1 MATDPPPAADRS
13 RRQAAQA
20 AAFDEIGARYDEAF
34 PHKEGQVDATDWLI
48 AHLPPGATVLD
59 VGCGTGVP
67 TARRL
72 LDAGHV
78 VTGVDISPG
87 MLALAR
93 ENVPEADLRQL
104 DILDLD
110 ESLGTFDAAVAFFS
124 LLMLPRGEIPTA
136 LRRVHDLLAP
146 GGLLVL
152 AMVEADLDDV
162 TIPFLGSDVRVSGY
176 ARDDLRDVLEDNG
189 FDVDDLRDL
198 TYAPATDGAPPEVEL
213 FATCRRR

>member
-1 MATDPPPAADRS
+1 MTTDPSTPADRS

-34 PHKEGQVDATDWLI
+34 PHKEGQLDATERLV
-48 AHLPPGATVLD
+48 AQLPNGASVLD
-59 VGCGTGVP
+59 VGCGTGIP

-72 LDAGHV
+72 LDAGHA

-93 ENVPEADLRQL
+93 ENVPEADLRRL
-104 DILDLD
+104 DVLDLD

-124 LLMLPRGEIPTA
+124 LLMLPRSEIPAA
-136 LRRVHDLLAP
+136 LRGVHALLAP
-146 GGLLVL
+146 GAPFVL

-176 ARDDLRDVLEDNG
+176 TRDDLRRVLEGNG
-189 FDVDDLRDL
+189 FTVDDLRDL

-213 FATCRRR
+213 FVTCYRR